1 MKKKWISVCLALFIL
16 LSLSVPALAADDECA
31 VIGADL
37 SEEQV
42 ETVYKLFGIERG
54 SVAELRV
61 TNAEERAL
69 LEGLV
74 EDSVIGK
81 YAISCVY
88 VQLLEKGGGLS
99 IETHN
104 IGWCT
109 PEMYKSALV
118 TAGVTDAKI
127 IVAAPFEVSGT
138 AALAGIYK
146 AYESITGNKLDETA
160 KAAGIKELT
169 VTGEIAE
176 EIGDND
182 ATGIVS
188 GIKELFGET
197 AKMSDEEL
205 RREIISI
212 AGKYNVTLS
221 DRQIQQLIDL
231 CRSLEKLD
239 PRALKQRIEEAKETI
254 ERIEEAKEKAESFYD
269 KLKLFFA
276 DAADF
281 LDRLKGWLG

>member
-1 MKKKWISVCLALFIL
+1 MKKKWISALLALLVL
-16 LSLSVPALAADDECA
+16 LSLSVPALAADDACA

-37 SEEQV
+37 TDEQI

-54 SVAELRV
+54 SVTELKV
-61 TNAEERAL
+61 TNSEERAW

-88 VQLLEKGGGLS
+88 VQLLEAGGGLTV
-99 IETHN
+99 ETCN

-109 PEMYKSALV
+109 PEMFKSALV
-118 TAGVTDAKI
+118 TAGVTDARI

-138 AALAGIYK
+138 AALTGIYK
-146 AYESITGNKLDETA
+146 AYESLTGIQLDETA
-160 KAAGIKELT
+160 KAAGVRELT
-169 VTGEIAE
+169 VTGDIAE
-176 EIGDND
+176 ELGDND
-182 ATGIVS
+182 ASGIVS
-188 GIKELFGET
+188 GIKELLGRT

-212 AGKYNVTLS
+212 AGKYGVTLS
-221 DRQIQQLIDL
+221 DSQIRQLIDL

-239 PRALKQRIEEAKETI
+239 PGALKERIEEAKETI

-281 LDRLKGWLG
+281 LDRLKGWFN